1 MSLFGSTTTGQTG
14 GGGLFGSG
22 TQTGGGLFGQST
34 QQSQPAQSGG
44 MFGQSAQQSQPQQ
57 TGGLFGQSAQQ
68 AQPAQT
74 GGLFSG
80 LNKPQPQQQTGGLF
94 GQSTQQQPQQAGG
107 MFGGLG
113 QNTQQTQ
120 QQPQQ
125 QQASSLFSGF
135 GQSTQQNQQQ
145 SGGLFSGLGQSQ
157 NQQQRPG
164 LFTSST
170 QQQQPQL
177 GQSQLGGSL
186 WQPNSGVNPREKSVP
201 EQIATVL
208 QKWDIGSPNC
218 VFQHYFYN
226 KVDENMAPFYKPGPT
241 EDPKAWDEA
250 LSKKPG
256 PGFIPVLCVGF
267 EQLGKRIE
275 LQQRNLA
282 HYNARLHEINNSLS
296 LMLSNHDTKTSIRA
310 MDARRRHVQ
319 LKQRC
324 LALATKVQILRNRGY
339 ALGSDEEDLKT
350 KLQALERGVTD
361 PGLGARGEEIWARML
376 TVQERAKLLKAEI
389 EKSGSEEPVGLDEGM
404 TQQAKKI
411 LEDYQTQL
419 DHLKKEIENIQND
432 YVDWVKEQG
441 PEPLRVKKGD
451 RKAKAEADFS
461 EKSAF
466 MRHKMSTT
474 PAGYMPYS

>member
-1 MSLFGSTTTGQTG
+1 MSLFGATTGQA
-14 GGGLFGSG
+14 GGGLFGSTLG
-22 TQTGGGLFGQST
+22 ANNTQNQPTGGGLFGATGQNN
-34 QQSQPAQSGG
+34 QNQP
-44 MFGQSAQQSQPQQ
+44 
-57 TGGLFGQSAQQ
+57 
-68 AQPAQT
+68 
-74 GGLFSG
+74 
-80 LNKPQPQQQTGGLF
+80 QQTGGLF
-94 GQSTQQQPQQAGG
+94 GQSTQQNQPQQSGG
-107 MFGGLG
+107 LFGNLNKPQQQTQSTGGLFGQSTQQTGGLFGGLG
-113 QNTQQTQ
+113 QNTQQNQQQ
-120 QQPQQ
+120 QQPQ
-125 QQASSLFSGF
+125 QQASSLFGGL

-145 SGGLFSGLGQSQ
+145 GTSGGLFSGLGQSQ
-157 NQQQRPG
+157 NQAQRPG
-164 LFTSST
+164 IFSQST
-170 QQQQPQL
+170 QQQPQL

-186 WQPNSGVNPREKSVP
+186 WQPNSGMKAGKSFPCFGVNWHWLAIGEKSIP

-208 QKWDIGSPNC
+208 QKWDIGNPNC

-226 KVDENMAPFYKPGPT
+226 KVDDNMAPFYKPGPN

-310 MDARRRHVQ
+310 MDARRKHVV

-339 ALGSDEEDLKT
+339 AMGGDEEDLKT

-361 PGLGARGEEIWARML
+361 PALSARGEEIWARML

-389 EKSGSEEPVGLDEGM
+389 EKSGSDDPVGLDEAM
-404 TQQAKKI
+404 NQQAKKVCKF
-411 LEDYQTQL
+411 LG
-419 DHLKKEIENIQND
+419 K
-432 YVDWVKEQG
+432 WG
-441 PEPLRVKKGD
+441 FR
-451 RKAKAEADFS
+451 
-461 EKSAF
+461 
-466 MRHKMSTT
+466 
-474 PAGYMPYS
+474 